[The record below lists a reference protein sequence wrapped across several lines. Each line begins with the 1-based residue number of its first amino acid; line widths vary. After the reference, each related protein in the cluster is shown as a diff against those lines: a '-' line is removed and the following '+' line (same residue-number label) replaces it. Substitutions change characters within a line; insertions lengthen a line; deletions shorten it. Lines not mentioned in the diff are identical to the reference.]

1 MHEYDKGIIS
11 LRRKKKLLRVIFP
24 SEEPICYNNA
34 TTTFIEALKR
44 IGVKRFPEIP
54 LKIGHLPMITKEEY
68 PKYKGYM
75 KPIMDGWFVNTQ
87 SDTEQK
93 FLQLRSINDLFDL
106 GLIIEIGTNFEIT
119 GKPINKQKKSAKDN
133 LLVQFPD
140 GEFIA
145 EENPVDTFLQS
156 IWKIGIDE
164 YGQKTSA
171 LRIFEN
177 CYNLIRCFPLAQ
189 YDDKNPNDVAK
200 EPHEITHA
208 LDAIRY
214 FCAGRPMPAILNKEG
229 KKQLPF
235 ALRTDDE
242 QEEDYIVW

>member
-164 YGQKTSA
+164 LQRKELFISDKKLITRTHQYKGQIQVGINQWLTVPNGTKDKVKA
-171 LRIFEN
+171 LRYI
-177 CYNLIRCFPLAQ
+177 A
-189 YDDKNPNDVAK
+189 
-200 EPHEITHA
+200 
-208 LDAIRY
+208 AI
-214 FCAGRPMPAILNKEG
+214 MHVSLNISIL
-229 KKQLPF
+229 
-235 ALRTDDE
+235 
-242 QEEDYIVW
+242 